1 MILNPQKKD
10 ELCEETFTKP
20 NIGLSLRL
28 LCNLHSIDP
37 STIFSKRLSID
48 TTLLES
54 VFKLT
59 YNRRQNELSHF
70 AQSGLFYVL

>member
-37 STIFSKRLSID
+37 PRYLVSDYPLTPHYWRASLNLPTIGDKMS
-48 TTLLES
+48 
-54 VFKLT
+54 
-59 YNRRQNELSHF
+59 
-70 AQSGLFYVL
+70 